1 MKNYAFLLAKTGE
14 IWYNK
19 RVKNRAISRGIAIG
33 VGKVMKFVCDG
44 MILSDAALT
53 VSKACAV
60 KTITPILECIKLHAE
75 NDGLTL
81 TAYDGEISIEKK
93 ILAEVLEEGELCV
106 NGKTFADFVGKIAS
120 FEVTVASDEK
130 GIKIL
135 YADSESYMQALSA
148 QDFPRLGN
156 RSTEGKEYF
165 EIRETELKN
174 LISKT
179 VFCCATDESRPI
191 LKGCLLEAKEG
202 RLYATAL
209 DGFRMACGYCDTEG
223 NTEMRLVCP
232 ARTLVEIS
240 RMLDGDEVLK
250 IYADKNLLSVAVQ
263 DTVITSR
270 LYAGEFVKKEN
281 IFPTAFTSVVT
292 VNRVEIMESVERA
305 SVLIRGDKNNLI
317 LFDIKP
323 GKIVI
328 SANSDMGK
336 VEETVSADLDGKEL
350 KIAMNGKYLL
360 DALKALSEENVVLSF
375 NTSISPFTLENQE
388 NRVHQYLVLPVRMGN
403 SGN

>member
-1 MKNYAFLLAKTGE
+1 
-14 IWYNK
+14 
-19 RVKNRAISRGIAIG
+19 
-33 VGKVMKFVCDG
+33 MKFVCDG
-44 MILSDAALT
+44 MILADAALT

-60 KTITPILECIKLHAE
+60 KTITPILECIKLRAE

-93 ILAEVLEEGELCV
+93 ILAEVMEEGELCV
-106 NGKTFADFVGKIAS
+106 NGKTFADFVNKISAFEVIIAS
-120 FEVTVASDEK
+120 NEK
-130 GIKIL
+130 GILIR
-135 YADSESYMQALSA
+135 YADSESYMQALPSE
-148 QDFPRLGN
+148 DFPRLGN

-165 EIRETELKN
+165 EIRESELKN

-202 RLYATAL
+202 KLFATAL
-209 DGFRMACGYCDTEG
+209 DGFRMACSYVDAEGDTE
-223 NTEMRLVCP
+223 MKLVCP

-240 RMLDGDEVLK
+240 RMLDGDEVLQ

-263 DTVITSR
+263 DTIITSR

-281 IFPTAFTSVVT
+281 IFPVSFTTVVK
-292 VNRVEIMESVERA
+292 VKRAELIESVERA

-317 LFDIKP
+317 LFDIKF
-323 GKIVI
+323 GKITI
-328 SANSDMGK
+328 TANSDMGK
-336 VEETVSADLDGKEL
+336 VEESVLADLEGKEL

-360 DALKALSEENVVLSF
+360 DALKALSEENVVMSF
-375 NTSISPFTLENQE
+375 NTSISPFTLENE
-388 NRVHQYLVLPVRMGN
+388 ESKINEYLVLPVRTGTN
-403 SGN
+403 A